1 MLLVWLWCLFDM
13 VDLRGKY
20 ILLVLA
26 LLLGAV
32 LLLIIACQRNE
43 GDEADEAYKESFS
56 SKLYTIRN
64 DEDSLNL
71 LLNECLERD
80 DDVGA
85 IIIYRQ
91 LGKHQR
97 DNARFSDAIATH
109 QEGLNLALKVR
120 DTLEIVQALN
130 NLGTDFRRIGVLA
143 EASSY
148 HYQALSYSEAYS
160 KVNEPGTGMKNRV
173 VSLNGLGNISLTL
186 GYLDEAE
193 KYFRGALKDEVTLSS
208 TLGQAINYANIGAI
222 YELRQQYDSARVYYE
237 HSMKQNVLAKSDMGI
252 GLCHIHFG
260 DLHAIEGRYDLAKEE
275 YAKALTL
282 MQHIADSWH
291 WLEAGLAI
299 AEVSL
304 QTNDLVEFKK
314 YIRETEQVARE
325 IQSLEHLA
333 KVHGLWHD
341 YYSLQ
346 GDHANAMSHYK
357 RSIAMRDSIQ
367 GVQRSNVYL
376 DMRVNYERDRNER
389 LVARIEAEAAARE
402 SRRAYI
408 SYVLIAIILIGGGV
422 MAVLYYAY
430 KERSRSNKLLKEM
443 ERTRS
448 DFFTNITHE
457 IRTPLTVI
465 QGFNKR
471 LQENES
477 ITEKEREAYR
487 KAIDR
492 QSSNLLNMVNQL
504 LSVAKVSS
512 GNDKPGWRHG
522 DIVPYLRMV
531 AETFR
536 LHAKVNHLELIFYT
550 DLTSLYMDFVPFY
563 VDRIVSN
570 LLTNAIKHSN
580 PGDKIHLIF
589 TQRKGG
595 NEVILRV
602 TDTGEGIPPEDLGRI
617 FEMFY
622 QSRQSENVDGSWIG
636 LAFVR
641 LMVERMDG
649 TVVAESQLGKGSSF
663 TVTLPIKNAR
673 LPFIVPLEPARPGEV
688 VQTNQRSKPDRL
700 DVTSVATRS
709 SADRESDKVA
719 ADFTS
724 EGVTAKRAMD
734 SPIDEREPVTEK
746 STGIDEEW
754 EGEEGVD
761 GSTADRP
768 LILVVEDNKDV
779 AMYVKSL
786 LNESYRVLTASNG
799 QEGFEVA
806 EANVPDLIV
815 TDVMMPVKDGYQ
827 LCQELQGSRLLNHV
841 PIIMLTA
848 KVGDEDKMKGL
859 SYGIHSY
866 LKKPFYP
873 EELTLLIAN
882 ILDSRKRL
890 KEKYLNVIINRAK
903 DEKLKSDENTLFLQT
918 VTDLIHSSIA
928 DPNLS
933 IFSLADEMSMSTSQ
947 LNRKMKGITGY
958 STISYVLKVK
968 LHKAR
973 KMLTETDRKIADVS
987 EACGFQDS
995 SYFSRVFKK
1004 EFGFTPSQIQRR
1016 PENGN

>member
-1 MLLVWLWCLFDM
+1 M

-20 ILLVLA
+20 ILLGA
-26 LLLGAV
+26 TLLFGAV
-32 LLLIIACQRNE
+32 LLLVNACQRDDD
-43 GDEADEAYKESFS
+43 GEADEAYKRSFS
-56 SKLYTIRN
+56 SKLYAVQN
-64 DEDSLNL
+64 NEDSLNF
-71 LLNECLERD
+71 LLNECLERGD
-80 DDVGA
+80 DAGA
-85 IIIYRQ
+85 IIAYRQ
-91 LGKHQR
+91 LGKYQR
-97 DNARFSDAIATH
+97 DNARFSDAIASH

-120 DTLEIVQALN
+120 DTLETVQALN

-193 KYFRGALKDEVTLSS
+193 KYFRAALKDEVTLSS

-222 YELRQQYDSARVYYE
+222 FELRQQYDSARVYYE
-237 HSMKQNVLAKSDMGI
+237 RSMEQNVLAKSDMGI

-260 DLHAIEGRYDLAKEE
+260 DLHAIEGQYDQAKEE
-275 YAKALTL
+275 YAKALAL
-282 MQHIADSWH
+282 MQDISDSWH
-291 WLEAGLAI
+291 WLVAGLAI

-304 QTNDLVEFKK
+304 QTNDLVEFKR

-333 KVHGLWHD
+333 KAHGLWHD
-341 YYSLQ
+341 YYLLQ

-357 RSIAMRDSIQ
+357 RSVAMRDSIQ

-402 SRRAYI
+402 SRRTYI
-408 SYVLIAIILIGGGV
+408 SYVLIAIILIGGSV

-465 QGFNKR
+465 QGLNKR
-471 LQENES
+471 LQEHDS
-477 ITEKEREAYR
+477 ITEKERVAYR

-492 QSSNLLNMVNQL
+492 QSNNLLSMVNQL
-504 LSVAKVSS
+504 LNVTKVGS
-512 GNDKPGWRHG
+512 GSDKPEWRHG
-522 DIVPYLRMV
+522 NIVPYLRMV

-536 LHAKVNHLELIFYT
+536 LHAKANYLDLIFYT
-550 DLTSLYMDFVPFY
+550 DLESLNMDFVPFY

-570 LLTNAIKHSN
+570 LLSNAIKHSN

-589 TQRKGG
+589 TRRRGG

-602 TDTGEGIPPEDLGRI
+602 TDMGEGIPPEDLERI

-622 QSRQSENVDGSWIG
+622 QSRGSRYTGGSGIG
-636 LAFVR
+636 LAFVQ
-641 LMVERMDG
+641 LMVERMGG
-649 TVVAESQLGKGSSF
+649 TVEVESELGKGATF
-663 TVTLPIKNAR
+663 TVTLPVKNAT
-673 LPFIVPLEPARPGEV
+673 LPFVVPLEPPAPLQPG
-688 VQTNQRSKPDRL
+688 RSVTRRTADSL
-700 DVTSVATRS
+700 VIGESIATGDDWGDVDA
-709 SADRESDKVA
+709 
-719 ADFTS
+719 
-724 EGVTAKRAMD
+724 
-734 SPIDEREPVTEK
+734 
-746 STGIDEEW
+746 
-754 EGEEGVD
+754 GEEVD
-761 GSTADRP
+761 GSTAVRP

-786 LNESYRVLTASNG
+786 LKESYRVLTARDG
-799 QEGFEVA
+799 QEGIELA
-806 EANVPDLIV
+806 EANIPDLVV
-815 TDVMMPVKDGYQ
+815 TDIMMPVKDGYQ
-827 LCQELQGSRLLNHV
+827 LCQEMQASRLLNHV

-848 KVGDEDKMKGL
+848 KVGDEDKLKGL
-859 SYGIHSY
+859 SCGVHSY

-873 EELTLLIAN
+873 EELTFLIAN
-882 ILDSRKRL
+882 ILDSRERL
-890 KEKYLNVIINRAK
+890 KEKYTNAVIKQVK
-903 DEKLKSDENTLFLQT
+903 DDTLKSDENMLFLQT
-918 VTDLIHSSIA
+918 VTDLIYSAIA

-933 IFSLADEMSMSTSQ
+933 IFFLGEEMAMSPSQ
-947 LNRKMKGITGY
+947 LNRKMNGITGY

-973 KMLTETDRKIADVS
+973 RMLAETSSKIADVS

-995 SYFSRVFKK
+995 SYFSRAFKK

-1016 PENGN
+1016 PEVKNDTLAE

>member
-1 MLLVWLWCLFDM
+1 M

-20 ILLVLA
+20 ILLGMA

-32 LLLIIACQRNE
+32 LLLVNACQRDE

-56 SKLYTIRN
+56 SKLYTVRN
-64 DEDSLNL
+64 NEDSLNL
-71 LLNECLERD
+71 LLNECLKRD
-80 DDVGA
+80 DAVGA

-91 LGKHQR
+91 LGKYQR
-97 DNARFSDAIATH
+97 DNARFSDAIASH
-109 QEGLNLALKVR
+109 QEGLNLALKAR

-130 NLGTDFRRIGVLA
+130 NLGTDFRRIGVLS

-193 KYFRGALKDEVTLSS
+193 KYFRAALKDEVTLSS

-222 YELRQQYDSARVYYE
+222 FELRQQYDSARVYYE
-237 HSMKQNVLAKSDMGI
+237 YSMEQNVLAKSDMGI

-260 DLHAIEGRYDLAKEE
+260 DLHAIEGQYDQAKEE
-275 YAKALTL
+275 YAKALAL
-282 MQHIADSWH
+282 MQHISDSWH

-314 YIRETEQVARE
+314 YIREAEQVAQE

-333 KVHGLWHD
+333 RVHGLWHD

-346 GDHANAMSHYK
+346 GDHANAMLHYK
-357 RSIAMRDSIQ
+357 RGVAMRDSIQ

-402 SRRAYI
+402 SRRTYI
-408 SYVLIAIILIGGGV
+408 SYILIAIILIGGSAMGV
-422 MAVLYYAY
+422 LFYAY
-430 KERSRSNKLLKEM
+430 KERNRSNKLLKEM

-465 QGFNKR
+465 QGLNKR
-471 LQENES
+471 LQEHES
-477 ITEKEREAYR
+477 ITEKERVAYR

-492 QSSNLLNMVNQL
+492 QSNNMLSMVNQL
-504 LSVAKVSS
+504 LSVAKVGS
-512 GNDKPGWRHG
+512 GSDNPGWRHG

-536 LHAKVNHLELIFYT
+536 LHAKANHLELIFYT
-550 DLTSLYMDFVPFY
+550 DLSSLYMDFVPFY

-570 LLTNAIKHSN
+570 LLSNAIKYSN

-595 NEVILRV
+595 DEVILRV
-602 TDTGEGIPPEDLGRI
+602 TDMGEGIPPEDLERV

-622 QSRQSENVDGSWIG
+622 QSRGSRYTDGSGIG
-636 LAFVR
+636 LAFVQ
-641 LMVERMDG
+641 LMVKRMGG
-649 TVVAESQLGKGSSF
+649 TVEVESELGKGATF
-663 TVTLPIKNAR
+663 TVTLPVKNTR
-673 LPFIVPLEPARPGEV
+673 LPFILPLEPVEPGEV
-688 VQTNQRSKPDRL
+688 TQTNQRSKPNKWDFNP
-700 DVTSVATRS
+700 VSTRS
-709 SADRESDKVA
+709 PVDRGSDKIA
-719 ADFTS
+719 ADFGS
-724 EGVTAKRAMD
+724 EGVTVKRAMD
-734 SPIDEREPVTEK
+734 SLVDERESVTEE
-746 STGIDEEW
+746 SGGIGEDWGE
-754 EGEEGVD
+754 EEGVD

-786 LNESYRVLTASNG
+786 LNETYRVLTASNG

-848 KVGDEDKMKGL
+848 KVGDEDKLKGL

-882 ILDSRKRL
+882 ILDSRERL
-890 KEKYLNVIINRAK
+890 KEKYLNVIINRTK
-903 DEKLKSDENTLFLQT
+903 DDRLKSDENMVFLQT
-918 VTDLIHSSIA
+918 VTDLIYSSIA

-933 IFSLADEMSMSTSQ
+933 IFFLAEEMAMSPSQ
-947 LNRKMKGITGY
+947 LNRKMNAITGY

-973 KMLTETDRKIADVS
+973 KMLAETERKIADVS

-995 SYFSRVFKK
+995 SDFSREFKK

-1016 PENGN
+1016 PESEN

>member
-1 MLLVWLWCLFDM
+1 MFDM

-20 ILLVLA
+20 ILRGVA
-26 LLLGAV
+26 LLFGAV
-32 LLLIIACQRNE
+32 LLLVNACQRDD
-43 GDEADEAYKESFS
+43 GDTDEAYKKAFL
-56 SKLYTIRN
+56 SKIYALRN
-64 DEDSLNL
+64 NEDSLKL
-71 LLNECLERD
+71 LLNKCIERD
-80 DDVGA
+80 DDAGA
-85 IIIYRQ
+85 IIAYRQ
-91 LGKHQR
+91 LGKYQR
-97 DNARFSDAIATH
+97 DNARFSDAIASH

-130 NLGTDFRRIGVLA
+130 NLGTDFRRIGVLS

-148 HYQALSYSEAYS
+148 HYQALSYSEGYS

-193 KYFRGALKDEVTLSS
+193 KYFRGALRDEIILSS

-222 YELRQQYDSARVYYE
+222 FELRQQYDSARVYYE
-237 HSMKQNVLAKSDMGI
+237 HSMEQNVLAKSDMGI

-260 DLHAIEGRYDLAKEE
+260 DLHAIEGQYDLAKEE
-275 YAKALTL
+275 YAKALSL
-282 MQHIADSWH
+282 MQHISDSWH
-291 WLEAGLAI
+291 WLVAGLAI

-341 YYSLQ
+341 YYLLQ
-346 GDHANAMSHYK
+346 GDYANAMSHYK
-357 RSIAMRDSIQ
+357 RSVAMRDTIQ

-408 SYVLIAIILIGGGV
+408 SYVLIAIILIGGSV
-422 MAVLYYAY
+422 MVVLYYAY

-471 LQENES
+471 LQENDA

-492 QSSNLLNMVNQL
+492 QSNNLLNMVNQL
-504 LSVAKVSS
+504 LGVAKVSS
-512 GNDKPGWRHG
+512 GNDKPDWRHG
-522 DIVPYLRMV
+522 DMVPYLRMV

-536 LHAKVNHLELIFYT
+536 LHARANHLDLIFYT
-550 DLTSLYMDFVPFY
+550 DQESLHMDFVPFY

-570 LLTNAIKHSN
+570 LLSNAIKHSK

-589 TQRKGG
+589 TRRKGYD
-595 NEVILRV
+595 EVILRV
-602 TDTGEGIPPEDLGRI
+602 TDTGEGIPPEDLERI

-622 QSRQSENVDGSWIG
+622 QSSQSEYANGSGIG
-636 LAFVR
+636 LAFVQ
-641 LMVERMDG
+641 LMVERMGG
-649 TVVAESQLGKGSSF
+649 TVVAESELGKGSTF

-673 LPFIVPLEPARPGEV
+673 LPFIVPLEPTRPGEV

-709 SADRESDKVA
+709 PADRESDKVA
-719 ADFTS
+719 AD
-724 EGVTAKRAMD
+724 
-734 SPIDEREPVTEK
+734 P
-746 STGIDEEW
+746 
-754 EGEEGVD
+754 
-761 GSTADRP
+761 P

-799 QEGFEVA
+799 QEGFELA

-848 KVGDEDKMKGL
+848 KVGDEDKVKGL

-890 KEKYLNVIINRAK
+890 KEKYLNVIINRTK
-903 DEKLKSDENTLFLQT
+903 DEKLKSDENVLFLQT
-918 VTDLIHSSIA
+918 VTDLIHASIA

-933 IFSLADEMSMSTSQ
+933 IFSLAEEMSMSSSQ
-947 LNRKMKGITGY
+947 LNRKMNGITGY

>member
-64 DEDSLNL
+64 DEDSLKI
-71 LLNECLERD
+71 LLNKCLERGY
-80 DDVGA
+80 DVGA
-85 IIIYRQ
+85 IIVYRQ
-91 LGKHQR
+91 LGKYQR
-97 DNARFSDAIATH
+97 DNARFSDAIASH

-314 YIRETEQVARE
+314 YIRETEQMAQE
-325 IQSLEHLA
+325 IQSPEHLA
-333 KVHGLWHD
+333 RVHGLWHD

-402 SRRAYI
+402 SRRTYI
-408 SYVLIAIILIGGGV
+408 SYVLIGIILIGGGV

-465 QGFNKR
+465 QGLNKR
-471 LQENES
+471 LQENNS
-477 ITEKEREAYR
+477 ITEKERVAYR

-492 QSSNLLNMVNQL
+492 QSNNLLSLVNQL
-504 LSVAKVSS
+504 LNVAKVGS

-550 DLTSLYMDFVPFY
+550 DLASLCMDFVPFY

-602 TDTGEGIPPEDLGRI
+602 TDTGEGIPPEDLGRV

-622 QSRQSENVDGSWIG
+622 QSRQSENVDGSGIG

-663 TVTLPIKNAR
+663 TVTLPIKNVH
-673 LPFIVPLEPARPGEV
+673 LPFIVPLEPHAPLEPG
-688 VQTNQRSKPDRL
+688 RS
-700 DVTSVATRS
+700 VTGTDTGKLVTRRAEDASGTGENVATG
-709 SADRESDKVA
+709 DDWDDVEV
-719 ADFTS
+719 
-724 EGVTAKRAMD
+724 
-734 SPIDEREPVTEK
+734 
-746 STGIDEEW
+746 
-754 EGEEGVD
+754 GEDVD
-761 GSTADRP
+761 GSTGVRP

-786 LNESYRVLTASNG
+786 LKESYRVLTARDG
-799 QEGFEVA
+799 KEGIELA
-806 EANVPDLIV
+806 EANIPDLVV
-815 TDVMMPVKDGYQ
+815 TDIMMPVKDGYQ
-827 LCQELQGSRLLNHV
+827 LCREMQASRLLNHV

-848 KVGDEDKMKGL
+848 KVSDEEKLKGL
-859 SYGIHSY
+859 SCGVHSY

-873 EELTLLIAN
+873 EELTFLVTN
-882 ILDSRKRL
+882 ILDSRERL
-890 KEKYLNVIINRAK
+890 KEKYANAVIKQEK
-903 DEKLKSDENTLFLQT
+903 DDTLKSDENMLFLQT
-918 VTDLIHSSIA
+918 VTNLIHSFIA

-933 IFSLADEMSMSTSQ
+933 IFFLAEEMAMSPSQ
-947 LNRKMKGITGY
+947 LNRKMNGITGY

-973 KMLTETDRKIADVS
+973 KMLAETNWKIADVS
-987 EACGFQDS
+987 DACGFQDS
-995 SYFSRVFKK
+995 SYFSRAFKK
-1004 EFGFTPSQIQRR
+1004 EFGITPSQIQRR
-1016 PENGN
+1016 FDNGNKHIG